1 VNLYLHGTELN
12 MRGRPMSSEKITVV
26 PVGPM
31 THLTVFGPIASA
43 LAAFACTK

>member
-1 VNLYLHGTELN
+1 

-31 THLTVFGPIASA
+31 THLTVIGPSDPSWQPLPEPGKIYS
-43 LAAFACTK
+43 